1 MITTAEAVTAWHP
14 DKICDQIS
22 DAILDEC
29 LKQDPFSRVAVE
41 TMGGHGKIFLTGEI
55 TTKALVNY
63 KLVAKEIYRELL
75 NKDIEV
81 FSNIASQAPE
91 IAQGVNTGG
100 AGDQGIMVGYAC
112 RDNDAKIPQE
122 MYIAKKLLEPFHTD
136 AKSQVTLHNKKV
148 KEIVL
153 SVQGKTQAELREYV
167 DKFGKQTGLIYQS
180 LPNIYCNNTGSF
192 VTGGFDA
199 DSGVTGRKIVVDAYG
214 PRVPVGGGAFSG
226 KDATKVDRSAAY
238 MARWIALQE
247 LEKGGLDV
255 MVKIAYCIGKV
266 EPVMVVMSVDGID
279 YDISK
284 EYDCRPEAIIERF
297 DLRKPIY
304 QDLAKNGHFGRKEL
318 AWEKI

>member
-1 MITTAEAVTAWHP
+1 
-14 DKICDQIS
+14 
-22 DAILDEC
+22 
-29 LKQDPFSRVAVE
+29 
-41 TMGGHGKIFLTGEI
+41 MGGHGKIFLTGEI
-55 TTKALVNY
+55 TTKAAVDY

-112 RDNDAKIPQE
+112 RDNEAKIPQE
-122 MYIAKKLLEPFHTD
+122 MYLAKKLLEPYKTD
-136 AKSQVTLHNKKV
+136 GKSQITMINDRMS
-148 KEIVL
+148 EIVL
-153 SVQGKTQAELREYV
+153 SVQGKTSNELQPYV
-167 DKFGKQTGLIYQS
+167 IDFINTNQIYNGGES
-180 LPNIYCNNTGSF
+180 IVNIYCNNTGSF

-238 MARWIALQE
+238 MARWIALNE
-247 LEKGGLDV
+247 LNKGGLDIL
-255 MVKIAYCIGKV
+255 VKIAYVIGKI
-266 EPVMVVMSVDGID
+266 EPIMVTMKTDGKE

-284 EYDCRPEAIIERF
+284 DYDCRPAAIIERF
-297 DLRKPIY
+297 NLRKPIY
-304 QDLAKNGHFGRKEL
+304 RDLAKNGHFGRKEL